1 MACFHPLSAW
11 RTRDRAITFDQRF
24 AVGFVFLLPC
34 GQCRGC
40 RLERSRQWALRCVH
54 EASLFEEN
62 CFITLTYSDKH
73 LPSNGSLN
81 KKHWQDF
88 MKRLRSRFVGRR
100 IRYFHA
106 GEYGAKHR
114 RPHYH
119 ACLFN
124 FDFSDKKLF
133 KRDNGVSLYTSDSLD
148 SAWDLGFC
156 SVGSLTFASAA
167 YCARYIMKKRLGDS
181 VANDMHYLGCDEI
194 TGDLVELEPEY
205 ATMSRGGTGGL
216 GGIATEWFKRFSGD
230 VFPSDEVDLGGRR
243 YRPPR
248 FYDCMFELSSPEDFA
263 RIKADRVRASYRV
276 KDDCTPGRLAVRER
290 CQELSEARFSRR
302 GDYET

>member
-1 MACFHPLSAW
+1 MHAGKNSQGK
-11 RTRDRAITFDQRF
+11 ITFNDRLI
-24 AVGFVFLLPC
+24 VGFSFDLPC

-62 CFITLTYSDKH
+62 CFVTLTYSDKH

-81 KKHWQDF
+81 VKHWQGF
-88 MKRLRSRFVGRR
+88 MKRLRSRHVGRR

-106 GEYGAKHR
+106 GEYGSKYR

-124 FDFSDKKLF
+124 FDFADKKLF
-133 KRDNGVSLYTSDSLD
+133 RTDHGVRLFTSDHLD
-148 SAWDLGFC
+148 DVWGLGYC
-156 SVGSLTFASAA
+156 SVGTLTFESAA

-194 TGDLVELEPEY
+194 TGELVELEPEY

-216 GGIATEWFKRFSGD
+216 GGIASEWYKKFPGD
-230 VFPSDEVDLGGRR
+230 VFPGDDVVLRGRKM
-243 YRPPR
+243 RPPR
-248 FYDCMFELSSPEDFA
+248 FYDCLYKAEDPEDFA
-263 RIKADRVRASYRV
+263 RIQAARKRAGYRARE
-276 KDDCTPGRLAVRER
+276 DSTPERLAVRER
-290 CQELSEARFSRR
+290 CQELSESRFAER